1 MTRVTELESWSL
13 SLSLIISLVGNPR
26 KGIFYHQGTQVVEKG
41 FNPTWVGAPQFYLYI
56 SLAQPNRTTP
66 TRFAEGS
73 LPSSGCGRDDV
84 ATDCERRCLAN
95 LISIQRTLG
104 VRVENIERG
113 LSRGGGGAQQDVVM
127 TTLDVM
133 PDGRA
138 AGSYS
143 DERLAK

>member
-1 MTRVTELESWSL
+1 M
-13 SLSLIISLVGNPR
+13 
-26 KGIFYHQGTQVVEKG
+26 
-41 FNPTWVGAPQFYLYI
+41 
-56 SLAQPNRTTP
+56 
-66 TRFAEGS
+66 
-73 LPSSGCGRDDV
+73 
-84 ATDCERRCLAN
+84 
-95 LISIQRTLG
+95 
-104 VRVENIERG
+104 RVENIERG